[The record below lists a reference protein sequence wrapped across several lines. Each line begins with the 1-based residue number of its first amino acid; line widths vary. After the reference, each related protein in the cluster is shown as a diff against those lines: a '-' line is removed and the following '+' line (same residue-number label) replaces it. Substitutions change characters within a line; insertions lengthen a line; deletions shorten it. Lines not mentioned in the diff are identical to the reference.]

1 MSVTEH
7 NRFANLT
14 FDDFRRMA
22 EDDSLSRYEKI
33 GFPDSYREGKEQA
46 IFQDIRPKLPLLDE
60 SGRVVLDIGPGCSE
74 LPLMLIEQCREH
86 GHQLLL
92 VDSAEMLKHLP
103 DEPFV
108 RKLTAYFPACD
119 ELFSEYRERV
129 DVILVYSVLHYI
141 FAESN
146 VWDFLDRS
154 LELLKAGGLMLIGD
168 VPNVSKRKRFFG
180 SERGIRFHQEYTGTA
195 ELPELSFN
203 RIERGSIDDTV
214 VMSLVGRARAQGFDA
229 YLLPQREDLPM
240 ANRRED
246 ILIRRP

>member
-1 MSVTEH
+1 MSLTNQ

-14 FDDFRRMA
+14 YDDFRRMA
-22 EDDSLSRYEKI
+22 QDDSLSRYEKI

-46 IFQDIRPKLPLLDE
+46 IFEDIRTKLPLLDE
-60 SGRVVLDIGPGCSE
+60 SRRVVLDIGPGCSE
-74 LPLMLIEQCREH
+74 LPLMLVEQCRER

-103 DEPFV
+103 DEPFI
-108 RKLTAYFPACD
+108 RKVAGFFPHCA
-119 ELFSEYRERV
+119 ELFALYSGRV

-146 VWDFLDRS
+146 VWDFLDRA
-154 LELLKAGGLMLIGD
+154 LELLAPGGELLIGD
-168 VPNVSKRKRFFG
+168 VPNVSKRKRFFS
-180 SERGIRFHQEYTGTA
+180 SERGVRFHQEFTGTT
-195 ELPELSFN
+195 EPPEVTFN
-203 RIERGSIDDTV
+203 RIERRSIDDAV
-214 VMSLVGRARAQGFDA
+214 LMSLLARARAAGFDA
-229 YLLPQREDLPM
+229 YLVPQRDDLPM